1 MWQAETS
8 SGCEVPWIE
17 KASPQARLPE
27 STGRH
32 SGENCPARECLRRD
46 TGPEAGRPSN
56 CPERLHSPVSSA
68 CQVTGTARGTPL
80 VHHRGTEK
88 GDGEKPTKSAT
99 RFHHRGT
106 EGTEKGDT
114 DQTSNRQEHT
124 HGFTTE
130 TQRHRER
137 RQPQNSNRQGRG
149 RGEAL
154 EQGRPEPHG
163 TCPVENTRPH
173 VGHWGPEDT
182 PAGAGL
188 PDRGRASPGPGPIL
202 LLHPFPRP
210 SPPNPDSPLPSS
222 TLRREKIHHQG
233 TEDPKKGEEAKT
245 LTDHG
250 VRHSPDFAA
259 PQTGS
264 LYRVLQMRGGWHE
277 DVLPVLHV
285 PGRRH
290 SRCGTL

>member
-17 KASPQARLPE
+17 KGSPQAGLPE

-32 SGENCPARECLRRD
+32 SGKNCPARECLRRD

-56 CPERLHSPVSSA
+56 RPERLHSPVSSA
-68 CQVTGTARGTPL
+68 CQVTGTARGTPPI
-80 VHHRGTEK
+80 HHRGTEK

-99 RFHHRGT
+99 RFHHRDT
-106 EGTEKGDT
+106 EDTKKGDT
-114 DQTSNRQEHT
+114 DQTSNRQEHNPISP
-124 HGFTTE
+124 
-130 TQRHRER
+130 QRHKGHREK

-188 PDRGRASPGPGPIL
+188 PDRGRASPGLGPIL
-202 LLHPFPRP
+202 AFPTSPNQAPSFPLPRTLFP
-210 SPPNPDSPLPSS
+210 SPRTSPTAARANSAAAILGSYA
-222 TLRREKIHHQG
+222 TLRSAQRTQRKAKGKNQHDPAEKNRSAALLQFSSHC
-233 TEDPKKGEEAKT
+233 
-245 LTDHG
+245 G
-250 VRHSPDFAA
+250 VR
-259 PQTGS
+259 
-264 LYRVLQMRGGWHE
+264 
-277 DVLPVLHV
+277 
-285 PGRRH
+285 
-290 SRCGTL
+290 